1 MMGIKQHTIEASYL
15 NIRNVLMQNH
25 LYVLLNDLQVLN
37 QALLEKDLEIKR
49 LKEVIVQHE
58 INDK

>member
-1 MMGIKQHTIEASYL
+1 
-15 NIRNVLMQNH
+15 MQNH

-58 INDK
+58 INDKQIDWC

>member
-1 MMGIKQHTIEASYL
+1 MRIKQHIIESAYI

-25 LYVLLNDLQVLN
+25 LYVLINDLQTLN

-49 LKEVIVQHE
+49 LKEVIVKHE

>member
-1 MMGIKQHTIEASYL
+1 MMRIKPHTIEASYL
-15 NIRNVLMQNH
+15 NIRNALMQNH
-25 LYVLLNDLQVLN
+25 LYILMNDLQVLN

-49 LKEVIVQHE
+49 LKEVIVRHE

>member
-1 MMGIKQHTIEASYL
+1 
-15 NIRNVLMQNH
+15 MQNH

-37 QALLEKDLEIKR
+37 QALLEKDSEIKR
-49 LKEVIVQHE
+49 LKEVIVKYE

>member
-1 MMGIKQHTIEASYL
+1 MIRIKQHVIETAYI
-15 NIRNVLMQNH
+15 NIRNALMQNH
-25 LYVLLNDLQVLN
+25 LYILINDLQILN

-49 LKEVIVQHE
+49 LKEVIMRHE

>member
-1 MMGIKQHTIEASYL
+1 MIRIKQHVIEAAYI
-15 NIRNVLMQNH
+15 NIMNALMQNH
-25 LYVLLNDLQVLN
+25 LYILINDLQILN

-49 LKEVIVQHE
+49 LKEVIMRHE

>member
-1 MMGIKQHTIEASYL
+1 
-15 NIRNVLMQNH
+15 MQNH

-37 QALLEKDLEIKR
+37 QALLEKDLEIYR

-58 INDK
+58 INDKQIDWC

>member
-1 MMGIKQHTIEASYL
+1 
-15 NIRNVLMQNH
+15 MQNH

>member
-1 MMGIKQHTIEASYL
+1 MMKIKQHIIESAYI

-25 LYVLLNDLQVLN
+25 LYVLINDLQTLN

-49 LKEVIVQHE
+49 LKEVIVKHE

>member
-1 MMGIKQHTIEASYL
+1 
-15 NIRNVLMQNH
+15 MQNH

-58 INDK
+58 INDKQIDLC

>member
-1 MMGIKQHTIEASYL
+1 MMRIKQHTIKAAYI
-15 NIRNVLMQNH
+15 NIRNALMQNH
-25 LYVLLNDLQVLN
+25 LYILINDLQTLN

-49 LKEVIVQHE
+49 LKEVIMRHE

>member
-1 MMGIKQHTIEASYL
+1 
-15 NIRNVLMQNH
+15 MQNH
-25 LYVLLNDLQVLN
+25 LYILINDLQILN

-49 LKEVIVQHE
+49 LKEVIMRHE

>member
-1 MMGIKQHTIEASYL
+1 MMRIKQHTIEASYL

>member
-1 MMGIKQHTIEASYL
+1 
-15 NIRNVLMQNH
+15 MQNH
-25 LYVLLNDLQVLN
+25 LYILINDLQTLN

-49 LKEVIVQHE
+49 LKEVIVKHE

>member
-1 MMGIKQHTIEASYL
+1 
-15 NIRNVLMQNH
+15 MQNH
-25 LYVLLNDLQVLN
+25 LYILINDLQTLN

>member
-1 MMGIKQHTIEASYL
+1 MMRIKQHTIEAAYTK
-15 NIRNVLMQNH
+15 IRNALMQNH
-25 LYVLLNDLQVLN
+25 LYILINDLQTLN

-49 LKEVIVQHE
+49 LKEVIMQHE

>member
-1 MMGIKQHTIEASYL
+1 MMRIKQHTIEAAYT
-15 NIRNVLMQNH
+15 NIRNTLMQNH
-25 LYVLLNDLQVLN
+25 LYVLINDLQTLN

>member
-1 MMGIKQHTIEASYL
+1 
-15 NIRNVLMQNH
+15 MQNH

-49 LKEVIVQHE
+49 LKEVIVQHG

>member
-1 MMGIKQHTIEASYL
+1 
-15 NIRNVLMQNH
+15 MQNH

-58 INDK
+58 INDKQIYWC

>member
-1 MMGIKQHTIEASYL
+1 
-15 NIRNVLMQNH
+15 MQNH

-49 LKEVIVQHE
+49 LKEVIVHHE
-58 INDK
+58 INDKQIDWC

>member
-1 MMGIKQHTIEASYL
+1 
-15 NIRNVLMQNH
+15 MQNH

-58 INDK
+58 INDKQMDWC

>member
-1 MMGIKQHTIEASYL
+1 MMRIKQHTIEAAYT
-15 NIRNVLMQNH
+15 NIRNALMQNH
-25 LYVLLNDLQVLN
+25 LYILINDLQILN

-49 LKEVIVQHE
+49 LKEVIIRHE

>member
-1 MMGIKQHTIEASYL
+1 MIRIKQHIIEAAYI
-15 NIRNVLMQNH
+15 NIRNALMQNH
-25 LYVLLNDLQVLN
+25 LYILINDLQTLN

-49 LKEVIVQHE
+49 LKEVIMRHE

>member
-1 MMGIKQHTIEASYL
+1 MMRIKQHTIEVAYI
-15 NIRNVLMQNH
+15 NIRNALMQNH
-25 LYVLLNDLQVLN
+25 LYILINDLQTLN

-49 LKEVIVQHE
+49 LKEVIMRHE

>member
-1 MMGIKQHTIEASYL
+1 MMRIKQHTIEASYL

-49 LKEVIVQHE
+49 LKEVIVQHG

>member
-1 MMGIKQHTIEASYL
+1 MMRIKQHIIESAYI

-25 LYVLLNDLQVLN
+25 LYVLINDLQTLN

-49 LKEVIVQHE
+49 LKEVIVKHE

>member
-1 MMGIKQHTIEASYL
+1 
-15 NIRNVLMQNH
+15 MQNH
-25 LYVLLNDLQVLN
+25 LYILINDLQTLN

-49 LKEVIVQHE
+49 LKEVIMQHE

>member
-1 MMGIKQHTIEASYL
+1 
-15 NIRNVLMQNH
+15 MQNH

-49 LKEVIVQHE
+49 LKEVIVQHG
-58 INDK
+58 INDKQIDQC